1 MIDNISWL
9 AIYPEIVLL
18 AMACVIMLVDL
29 GVHSPRRTG
38 TYVLT
43 MLTLAVVAVLQGV
56 YASSGNTFYGFGNM
70 VVSDAMGN
78 WLKCFATVAVM
89 VTLVYGRPY
98 AADRGMLRGGELFT
112 LSMLALLGMFIMIS
126 GNNFLVIY
134 LGLELLTLSSYT
146 LVALRRDNAMATEAA
161 MKYFVLGAMASGFL
175 LYGLS
180 MLYGATGSLDIGQVF
195 KAVNSG
201 QIRHQVLVFGLVFVV
216 AGLAFKLGVVPFH
229 MWIPDV
235 YQGAPTA
242 VTLMIGGA
250 PKLAAFAITIRLL
263 VDGLLPLAI
272 DWQQMLA
279 VLAIG
284 SLLVGNL
291 AAIAQTNLKR
301 MLAYSTIANLGLIIA
316 CVGINTAASMMAATT
331 IIIYHSVSKGL
342 LFMCVG
348 AIEQR
353 IGSRDIEDMRGL
365 YGKMP
370 RTAIITAI
378 GIFTMML
385 PPFGMLIGKWM
396 AIEAIARATQAMTPI
411 IFFIALGS
419 AFTVLFWAR
428 WAGVLVSSSKMHE
441 RPTHGHPKPSVMFA
455 LRSLCGLAVVFSF
468 ISPLVLKTFVEPSVS
483 GVYARFNL
491 QAEGFIP
498 GATLTGAEGYV
509 WIYFLFLLLGLGV
522 WYAWREARRVPESAH
537 AQPYCSGLTAVKD
550 GVVGFKGPMN
560 VFEPVRVSNFY
571 LSQYFGE
578 SKITR
583 AIDIISTAFLVVL
596 VGGLL

>member
-43 MLTLAVVAVLQGV
+43 LLTLAVVAVLQGV

-78 WLKCFATVAVM
+78 WLKCFATVAMM

-126 GNNFLVIY
+126 GNNFLVLY

-146 LVALRRDNAMATEAA
+146 LVALRRDNATATEAA

-301 MLAYSTIANLGLIIA
+301 MLAYSTISQMG
-316 CVGINTAASMMAATT
+316 
-331 IIIYHSVSKGL
+331 
-342 LFMCVG
+342 
-348 AIEQR
+348 
-353 IGSRDIEDMRGL
+353 
-365 YGKMP
+365 
-370 RTAIITAI
+370 
-378 GIFTMML
+378 
-385 PPFGMLIGKWM
+385 
-396 AIEAIARATQAMTPI
+396 
-411 IFFIALGS
+411 
-419 AFTVLFWAR
+419 
-428 WAGVLVSSSKMHE
+428 
-441 RPTHGHPKPSVMFA
+441 
-455 LRSLCGLAVVFSF
+455 
-468 ISPLVLKTFVEPSVS
+468 FV
-483 GVYARFNL
+483 
-491 QAEGFIP
+491 
-498 GATLTGAEGYV
+498 
-509 WIYFLFLLLGLGV
+509 LLGLLSGV
-522 WYAWREARRVPESAH
+522 INGNVDAAAVESAYSS
-537 AQPYCSGLTAVKD
+537 AMFYVVSYVLTTLAAFGVILLLAREGFESEEIADLAGLNQRSPLYAGVMAVCLFSMA
-550 GVVGFKGPMN
+550 GIPPLVGFYAKLSVLQALVASGQGLYIALA
-560 VFEPVRVSNFY
+560 VFAVVMSLIGAFYYLRVVKVMYFDAPLTVTSVSAPLDVRVV
-571 LSQYFGE
+571 LSVNG
-578 SKITR
+578 
-583 AIDIISTAFLVVL
+583 ALVL
-596 VGGLL
+596 VLGLLPGGLMALCADAIVRALAT